1 MDPFGQGSRGPG
13 LNTKADP
20 KAKSSQWKDSV
31 QELLGILLR
40 IQELGFALMEH
51 DAAESQK
58 GKEEIRKA
66 REELAEGVPLEWLR
80 VLERLQNTG
89 QPAVVPATGGFCSYC
104 RIQVPTRMY
113 QEVIANSR
121 IHQCPC
127 CARILY
133 VPEGGGLHLTD
144 STPRTAAE
152 GFARFSNPQL
162 VLPNLLGRTM
172 PEVLQEIVGRLS
184 CLGWIAQPQEI
195 LRAAIQR
202 EELVT
207 TALEHGLAF
216 PHVRGVEGGGL
227 VVAVGLS
234 RKGVHFS
241 PGGRRLTRILFFSV
255 IPQAASSLYLKIVG
269 GLVKAL
275 RTDEARKTLL
285 SCQDSSKAWE
295 VLLQLS
301 GPTLP

>member
-1 MDPFGQGSRGPG
+1 MDTSGQEGGKTG
-13 LNTKADP
+13 L
-20 KAKSSQWKDSV
+20 KSVEETMSKSPEGKDSV
-31 QELLGILLR
+31 QELLVSLLR

-66 REELAEGVPLEWLR
+66 REELAAGIPLQWLR
-80 VLERLQNTG
+80 VMERLQNTG
-89 QPAVVPATGGFCSYC
+89 QPAIVPATDGFCSYC
-104 RIQVPTRMY
+104 RIQVPTRMF
-113 QEVIANSR
+113 QEVLRNSR

-133 VPEGGGLHLTD
+133 VPEGGGLHLKE
-144 STPRTAAE
+144 SAPRIGAG

-162 VLPNLLGRTM
+162 VLPNLSGRTM
-172 PEVLQEIVGRLS
+172 PEVLEEIVERLAS
-184 CLGWIAQPQEI
+184 LGWIPEPRQI

-241 PGGRRLTRILFFSV
+241 KGERRLTRILFFSV
-255 IPQAASSLYLKIVG
+255 IPQAASTLYLKIVG

-275 RTDEARKTLL
+275 RTEEARKALL

-301 GPTLP
+301 VPNLP